1 MPLADVALH
10 RRGPL
15 AKVWLAAHY
24 DKKLSKK
31 DIVHA
36 SIPKSVAAIQ
46 ADAALPAAALRLTG
60 QLLVGVVRIY
70 SRKAKYLLDECHDA
84 KLAIQLAFKPGAV
97 NVDLPADQH
106 RAAQQNITLAD
117 DAAGLLSVDL
127 LAPPPLDDL
136 AAEWGG
142 LGALRDAPPTPT
154 ISQARRQDITLA
166 DAFLL
171 APSPRKQ
178 QAASASLSLSDAAA
192 TASSTSAAARL
203 AAAAGAAGVND
214 IDMLDLG
221 LELPPLDLDLGLDLG
236 MAPPHLVPE
245 VEAARRDETG
255 DAMML
260 DLGLDL
266 PPPPLLP
273 IDDKDM
279 IMDDNGIVPPPPPL
293 PPQDLFAEDLEPF
306 GLVPGTPAAATGA
319 AADGAALAVDAPA
332 TPAALF
338 ADLDAPGADGENAE
352 AAAAAAKPARKRRKM
367 VLLDTEI
374 AVPHGTVQAMQ
385 HDTSSIVMPS
395 AIYVPAS
402 SAHAALLTTA
412 HTKFA
417 QLVATPLLDGLSDD
431 LRDKCRIGMNADAA
445 AAPKSTTE
453 LDRDVDIFD
462 EIPPPPP
469 MPPVDED
476 MYGAMMHDNDFLPPP
491 PPPPPM
497 PPVDEEMPLVD
508 DAFQPMDDVL
518 IGAQPAASSTTA
530 PPPLPEDWADEH
542 EPRPEEEEDE
552 AAAVGGFSRASVCAI
567 KDLRAQFTAKG
578 ATTAEDDAV
587 LTSAEVFDGKPKREA
602 ARTFYELLL
611 LGTRNVIKV
620 QQEGAFG
627 DVAVRAR
634 PALFELALS

>member
-36 SIPKSVAAIQ
+36 SIPKSVAAIR

-117 DAAGLLSVDL
+117 DAAGLLAVDL

-214 IDMLDLG
+214 VDMLDLG

-266 PPPPLLP
+266 PPPPPLP
-273 IDDKDM
+273 PIGDKDM
-279 IMDDNGIVPPPPPL
+279 MMDDDGIVPPPPL

-306 GLVPGTPAAATGA
+306 GVVPGTPAAANGA
-319 AADGAALAVDAPA
+319 AIDGAALAVDAPA

-338 ADLDAPGADGENAE
+338 ADPDAPAAPDAE
-352 AAAAAAKPARKRRKM
+352 SAHAAAAAAKPARKRRKM
-367 VLLDTEI
+367 ALLDAEI
-374 AVPHGTVQAMQ
+374 AVPHRTVQAMQ
-385 HDTSSIVMPS
+385 HDTSSIVLPS
-395 AIYVPAS
+395 AVYVPVS
-402 SAHAALLTTA
+402 LAHAALLTTA

-417 QLVATPLLDGLSDD
+417 QLVAAPLLDELSDD
-431 LRDKCRIGMNADAA
+431 LRDKCRIGMNGE
-445 AAPKSTTE
+445 APKSTTD
-453 LDRDVDIFD
+453 LNRNIDIFD

-469 MPPVDED
+469 PPVGDED
-476 MYGAMMHDNDFLPPP
+476 MFAPLHDNDFLPPP

-497 PPVDEEMPLVD
+497 PGMDEEMPLVD

-518 IGAQPAASSTTA
+518 IGAQPAASSTTV

-542 EPRPEEEEDE
+542 EPRPEEEEEDN
-552 AAAVGGFSRASVCAI
+552 AAAAAGGFSRASVRAI

-578 ATTAEDDAV
+578 ATSAEDEAV
-587 LTSAEVFDGKPKREA
+587 LTSVDVFDGKPKREA

>member
-117 DAAGLLSVDL
+117 DAAGLLAVDL

-203 AAAAGAAGVND
+203 AAAAGAAGVNNM
-214 IDMLDLG
+214 DMLDLG

-266 PPPPLLP
+266 PPPPLP
-273 IDDKDM
+273 PMDGKDIM
-279 IMDDNGIVPPPPPL
+279 MDDNGIAPPPPL
-293 PPQDLFAEDLEPF
+293 PPQDLFADDLEPF
-306 GLVPGTPAAATGA
+306 SLIPGTPAAANGA
-319 AADGAALAVDAPA
+319 AVDGAALAVDAPA

-338 ADLDAPGADGENAE
+338 ADPDAPAADAENAE

-367 VLLDTEI
+367 ALLDAEI

-395 AIYVPAS
+395 AVYVPAS

-412 HTKFA
+412 HGKFA
-417 QLVATPLLDGLSDD
+417 QLVAAPLLDGLSDD
-431 LRDKCRIGMNADAA
+431 LRDKCRIGINAE
-445 AAPKSTTE
+445 APKATTE
-453 LDRDVDIFD
+453 LDRTIDVVD

-469 MPPVDED
+469 MPPADD
-476 MYGAMMHDNDFLPPP
+476 GMFAMHDNDFLPPLP
-491 PPPPPM
+491 PPPLPPI
-497 PPVDEEMPLVD
+497 DEEMPLVD

-542 EPRPEEEEDE
+542 EPRPEEEEDD
-552 AAAVGGFSRASVCAI
+552 AAADAGGFSRASVRAI

-578 ATTAEDDAV
+578 ATSAEDDAV
-587 LTSAEVFDGKPKREA
+587 LTSADVFDGKPKRDA

>member
-117 DAAGLLSVDL
+117 DAAGLLAVDL
-127 LAPPPLDDL
+127 LAPTPLDDL

-178 QAASASLSLSDAAA
+178 QVASGSLSLSDAAA

-214 IDMLDLG
+214 MDMLDLG

-266 PPPPLLP
+266 PPPLPP
-273 IDDKDM
+273 IDDKDVM
-279 IMDDNGIVPPPPPL
+279 MNDNGIVPPPPL
-293 PPQDLFAEDLEPF
+293 PPQDLFADDLEPF
-306 GLVPGTPAAATGA
+306 GVVPGTPAAANGA
-319 AADGAALAVDAPA
+319 VADGASLAFDAPT
-332 TPAALF
+332 TPVALF
-338 ADLDAPGADGENAE
+338 ADPDAPVADAENAE
-352 AAAAAAKPARKRRKM
+352 AAAAVKPARKRRKM
-367 VLLDTEI
+367 ALLDAEI
-374 AVPHGTVQAMQ
+374 SVPHGTVQALLK
-385 HDTSSIVMPS
+385 DTSSIVMPS
-395 AIYVPAS
+395 AVYVPAS

-417 QLVATPLLDGLSDD
+417 QLVATPWLNGLSND
-431 LRDKCRIGMNADAA
+431 LRDKCRIGMA
-445 AAPKSTTE
+445 AAPKSTTD
-453 LDRDVDIFD
+453 LDRNVDIFD

-476 MYGAMMHDNDFLPPP
+476 LYAAAMHESDFLPPP
-491 PPPPPM
+491 PPPPV

-542 EPRPEEEEDE
+542 EPRPEEEDDE
-552 AAAVGGFSRASVCAI
+552 AAAVGGFSRASVRAI

-578 ATTAEDDAV
+578 ATSADDEAV
-587 LTSAEVFDGKPKREA
+587 LTSADVFDGKPKRDA